1 MFSRTVI
8 SRSTENYSLQIE
20 RLKCELE
27 SADAFIIGVGA
38 GLSDSAGFSYSGV
51 RFRRYFSDFEEKYVF
66 RRIFSFSNEG
76 RILGLLEPSNLS
88 QPL

>member
-20 RLKCELE
+20 RLKRELE
-27 SADAFIIGVGA
+27 SADAFIIGAGA

-51 RFRRYFSDFEEKYVF
+51 RFRRYFSDFMICIPEDFFLFQRGKNTGPTGA
-66 RRIFSFSNEG
+66 IKS
-76 RILGLLEPSNLS
+76 
-88 QPL
+88 

>member
-27 SADAFIIGVGA
+27 SADAFIIGAGA

-51 RFRRYFSDFEEKYVF
+51 RFRRYFSDFEEKYGF
-66 RRIFSFSNEG
+66 HDMYSADR
-76 RILGLLEPSNLS
+76 
-88 QPL
+88 

>member
-20 RLKCELE
+20 RLKRELE
-27 SADAFIIGVGA
+27 SVDAFIIGAGA

-51 RFRRYFSDFEEKYVF
+51 RFRRYFSDFEEKYGF
-66 RRIFSFSNEG
+66 HDMYSGGFFLFQRRKNTGPTGAVKS
-76 RILGLLEPSNLS
+76 
-88 QPL
+88 

>member
-27 SADAFIIGVGA
+27 SADAFIIGAGA
-38 GLSDSAGFSYSGV
+38 GLSF
-51 RFRRYFSDFEEKYVF
+51 
-66 RRIFSFSNEG
+66 
-76 RILGLLEPSNLS
+76 L
-88 QPL
+88 